1 MHPNGFPQFMASLCS
16 FVRSV
21 WLVSFGALLALGVAG
36 SPSLAQTA
44 DEAYR
49 FGTRSPAVGTRASG
63 MGGAG
68 IAGWS
73 DPSALYTNPAGLGY
87 YTTSAFSGGLNTV
100 LSRDESTYQIFA
112 EGPSSGRT
120 EETSSVQLG
129 HLTGI
134 YNAETSQ
141 GSLVFALGYNRVA
154 TFDRRLQYG
163 GRNAASSITDTFLP
177 TGSEYEITEESIIVR
192 PVVPFV
198 AFQAGAIEFFESRF
212 QNENIDYPFLQA
224 IAPGRQIRQS
234 GSVTREGNMNEWNF
248 AGAVEVAPDVMF
260 GLSANI
266 STGQYDF
273 EHELTETVSPDAPAD
288 TLYSIPV
295 ENGPSLVNPQGILF
309 RSRFSSEFTGFNL
322 RGGLSAKIVENVRF
336 GFSFETPTWYS
347 VSEEFTD
354 AFIRTTFANGSLTYG
369 DDANEDAGRGQ
380 FDYRLNTP
388 WRIGLGL
395 SYNSDPLLVTA
406 DVEFVDWSTTTLSSD
421 DGDFV
426 FENTN
431 DALEETYGYVFNW
444 RAGAEYRFD
453 NGLRL
458 RAGGAYRPDGRN
470 FDVTFADGDT
480 EDRSRLFLSAGAGF
494 DLSDQFRLNLA
505 WMQERTNDQFVPY
518 PSVTPPTAEAG
529 APPIANPIV
538 DETVVRNQI
547 QIGATY
553 QF

>member
-1 MHPNGFPQFMASLCS
+1 MHLLDPFRVMHPQYRFASVLS
-16 FVRSV
+16 
-21 WLVSFGALLALGVAG
+21 LNLLGVLLVTGLIA
-36 SPSLAQTA
+36 SPLLAQTA
-44 DEAYR
+44 GEAYR
-49 FGTRSPAVGTRASG
+49 FGTRSPAVGTRAAG

-87 YTTSAFSGGLNTV
+87 YTTSELSGGLNTL
-100 LSRDESTYQIFA
+100 LSQDESTYQIFV
-112 EGPSSGRT
+112 EDPPSNRT

-134 YNAETSQ
+134 YNVDTQQ

-154 TFDRRLQYG
+154 TFDRRLQYEG
-163 GRNAASSITDTFLP
+163 ENDASSITDTFLP
-177 TGSEYEITEESIIVR
+177 TGSEYEITEESIIVN

-212 QNENIDYPFLQA
+212 QNDEYPFLQA
-224 IAPGRQIRQS
+224 VAPGRRIRQTGTVS
-234 GSVTREGNMNEWNF
+234 RTGNMNEWNL
-248 AGAVEVAPDVMF
+248 AGAAEVAPDVML
-260 GLSANI
+260 GLSANL
-266 STGQYDF
+266 SSGTYDF
-273 EHELTETVSPDAPAD
+273 EHDLTEAD
-288 TLYSIPV
+288 LEGDDEYSV
-295 ENGPSLVNPQGILF
+295 VTGDGLLEDFQSMLF
-309 RSRFSSEFTGFNL
+309 RTRFSSEFTGFNL
-322 RGGLSAKIVENVRF
+322 RGGLSAAPVDNVRF

-369 DDANEDAGRGQ
+369 DDADEDEARGQ

-388 WRIGLGL
+388 WRLGIGI

-406 DVEFVDWSTTTLSSD
+406 DIEVVDWSTASLSSD
-421 DGDFV
+421 NQDFV
-426 FENTN
+426 IEQA
-431 DALEETYGYVFNW
+431 DDDLEATYGYAFNW
-444 RAGAEYRFD
+444 RGGVEYRFE

-458 RAGGAYRPDGRN
+458 RAGGAYRPDGRD
-470 FDVTFADGDT
+470 FDVSFANGDT

-494 DLSDQFRLNLA
+494 NLSEQFTVNLA
-505 WMQERTNDQFVPY
+505 WMQERTKDQFVPY
-518 PSVTPPTAEAG
+518 RSVTPPMETA
-529 APPIANPIV
+529 PIANPIV

-547 QIGATY
+547 RLGATY

>member
-1 MHPNGFPQFMASLCS
+1 MHPPDYYQLMHRRHRSASFISL
-16 FVRSV
+16 R
-21 WLVSFGALLALGVAG
+21 LLGALLIVGLTA
-36 SPSLAQTA
+36 SPLLAQTA

-49 FGTRSPAVGTRASG
+49 FGTRSPAVGTRAAG

-87 YTTSAFSGGLNTV
+87 YTTSEVSAGLNTL
-100 LSRDESTYQIFA
+100 LSQDESTYQIFA
-112 EGPSSGRT
+112 GGPSSSRT

-154 TFDRRLQYG
+154 TFDRRLEYE

-177 TGSEYEITEESIIVR
+177 TGSEYEITQESIIVR

-198 AFQAGAIEFFESRF
+198 AFQAGAIEFFEAEF
-212 QNENIDYPFLQA
+212 QADEYPFLQA
-224 IAPGRQIRQS
+224 VAPGRQIQQD
-234 GSVTREGNMNEWNF
+234 GSVTREGTMNEWNF
-248 AGAVEVAPDVMF
+248 AGAVEVAPDVML

-266 STGQYDF
+266 SSGDYDF
-273 EHELTETVSPDAPAD
+273 EHSLTETDLEGQD
-288 TLYSIPV
+288 QYSV
-295 ENGPSLVNPQGILF
+295 VLSNSVLEDFERLLF
-309 RSRFSSEFTGFNL
+309 RTRFTSEFTGFNL
-322 RGGLSAKIVENVRF
+322 RAGLSAAPVDNVRF

-369 DDANEDAGRGQ
+369 DDADEDAARGQ

-388 WRIGLGL
+388 WRLGLGL

-406 DVEFVDWSTTTLSSD
+406 DVEFVDWSTASLSSD
-421 DGDFV
+421 NQDFV
-426 FENTN
+426 IEQANDDFE
-431 DALEETYGYVFNW
+431 DAYGYVFNW
-444 RAGAEYRFD
+444 RGGVEYRFES
-453 NGLRL
+453 GLRL
-458 RAGGAYRPDGRN
+458 RAGGAYRPDGRD
-470 FDVTFADGDT
+470 FTLSFADGDT
-480 EDRSRLFLSAGAGF
+480 ENRSRLFFSAGAGF
-494 DLSDQFRLNLA
+494 NLSEQFVINLA
-505 WMQERTNDQFVPY
+505 WMQERTKDQFVPY
-518 PSVTPPTAEAG
+518 PSVTPPTETA
-529 APPIANPIV
+529 PIANPIV